1 MKKHPF
7 EAGKSYLVS
16 EVVEVIERDIESG
29 RFSNIPEKLELLN
42 MFKQYSGLTSIFSP
56 FGGPWGN
63 SPHNPNAWKREDGSD
78 LIPGYRKPRQRR
90 AFSPSMRKAVM
101 AKTAGRCYSCGHKFN
116 DVSEVWIEHIVAF
129 SAGGSNE
136 IDNLLPGCP
145 LCNYT
150 RQNYTPHKIQR
161 ILSIGALLVKEIDKD
176 SAIGKQV
183 LSFLRDEDA
192 RRRRRRKH
200 EDYGFL
206 VFERQPPEQ

>member
-1 MKKHPF
+1 MKRHPF
-7 EAGKSYLVS
+7 ESGKAYLVS
-16 EVVEVIERDIESG
+16 EVVDLIDRDIESG
-29 RFSNIPEKLELLN
+29 RFSNVPEKLELLD
-42 MFKQYSGLTSIFSP
+42 MFKPYSHLRAIFSP

-90 AFSPSMRKAVM
+90 AFSRSMRMTVM

-116 DVSEVWIEHIVAF
+116 DISEVWIEHIVPF

-150 RQNYTPHKIQR
+150 RQNYSPHKIQR
-161 ILSIGALLVKEIDKD
+161 ILSIGASLVKEIDKD
-176 SAIGKQV
+176 STIGRQV
-183 LSFLRDEDA
+183 LSFLKDEDA

-200 EDYGFL
+200 EDGGFL
-206 VFERQPPEQ
+206 VFDRQPPEQ